1 MGIDIKP
8 IPADQLGEIRRQLSS
23 IGNNINQIARVANG
37 TGHIDKEDI
46 DAIKT
51 METLPDDLSEER
63 KEVVLTAYSLLDKVK
78 YFWGGKSLVLGWDSR
93 WGTPMRVTADDSP
106 TTGSVR
112 PFGLDCSG
120 FVDWVFYNA
129 YGGEYIIGHGGG
141 AADQYSYCDAIAWNS
156 AQPGDLVFY
165 PDSEHVGTV
174 VKNDA
179 GTLTIIHCA
188 SGYNKVVM
196 TQNTQGDGFTFAGR
210 PQIYDKLE

>member
-1 MGIDIKP
+1 
-8 IPADQLGEIRRQLSS
+8 
-23 IGNNINQIARVANG
+23 
-37 TGHIDKEDI
+37 
-46 DAIKT
+46 
-51 METLPDDLSEER
+51 
-63 KEVVLTAYSLLDKVK
+63 LDKVK

-106 TTGSVR
+106 TTGSLR

-165 PDSEHVGTV
+165 PDSEHVGIV

-188 SGYNKVVM
+188 SGYNNVVI
-196 TQNTQGDGFTFAGR
+196 TQHTQGNGFAFIGR
-210 PQIYDKLE
+210 PQIYGE